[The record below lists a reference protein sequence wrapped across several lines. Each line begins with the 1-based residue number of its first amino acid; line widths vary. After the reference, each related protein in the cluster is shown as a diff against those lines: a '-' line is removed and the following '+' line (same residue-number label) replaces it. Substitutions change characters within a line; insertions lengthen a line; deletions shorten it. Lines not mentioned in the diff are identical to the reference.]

1 MDASSSSRVQ
11 QNDFAPP
18 LILGKFSLRLFS
30 KISGFLFPSHALP
43 PVKISFFRLR
53 TEFFVMSRYAFK
65 HILILKCM
73 VFRFIVR
80 KRQSHL
86 LPDFDEGLS
95 AVGKSKKEKIS
106 V

>member
-1 MDASSSSRVQ
+1 VQ

-18 LILGKFSLRLFS
+18 PILGKFFLRLFS
-30 KISGFLFPSHALP
+30 EISGFLFPT
-43 PVKISFFRLR
+43 PVKLSFCCLR
-53 TEFFVMSRYAFK
+53 TEFFLMSRYAFK

>member
-1 MDASSSSRVQ
+1 MY
-11 QNDFAPP
+11 
-18 LILGKFSLRLFS
+18 
-30 KISGFLFPSHALP
+30 GFQ
-43 PVKISFFRLR
+43 I
-53 TEFFVMSRYAFK
+53 
-65 HILILKCM
+65 IIC
-73 VFRFIVR
+73 